1 MRHEDTYK
9 INCSKASMANL
20 SEICEELFWIFFEE
34 ELCNFGVLQAARS
47 AGWWH
52 PAGQW
57 ADRLS
62 GYKVLP
68 QPLVHLYEW
77 SLFSMDYC
85 KKKIAI
91 LHWLSSA
98 QRPTNKAAEEQLS
111 LLPKHAGPLH
121 EAGQPIHWDGKI
133 PLRQQ
138 WSISAEHNSK
148 PKHKMRCISS
158 PSTCPITCREV
169 SSVAL
174 PHTDTSLSPGSPITP
189 SASPWTA
196 THATSPTTGW
206 TFQSRAACSY
216 TIRNAQNLLCS
227 HRAFAFTTEDVPWN
241 PSIKQEYFQV
251 VSKSSHFST
260 PGEATQTTQAEHVG
274 VCPMGRTWVLG
285 CPRSSQ
291 QIVSC

>member
-1 MRHEDTYK
+1 
-9 INCSKASMANL
+9 MANL

-34 ELCNFGVLQAARS
+34 ELCDFGVLQAARS

-85 KKKIAI
+85 KKKIAV

-98 QRPTNKAAEEQLS
+98 QRPTDKAAEEQLP
-111 LLPKHAGPLH
+111 LLPKHAAPLH
-121 EAGQPIHWDGKI
+121 EAVQSIHWDGKI

-138 WSISAEHNSK
+138 SSISTEHNSK
-148 PKHKMRCISS
+148 PKHRMRRIPS
-158 PSTCPITCREV
+158 PSICSITCREV

-174 PHTDTSLSPGSPITP
+174 PHTDTSLSPVSPVAL

-196 THATSPTTGW
+196 THVTSPTIGR
-206 TFQSRAACSY
+206 TFQSRA
-216 TIRNAQNLLCS
+216 RS
-227 HRAFAFTTEDVPWN
+227 HMLT
-241 PSIKQEYFQV
+241 
-251 VSKSSHFST
+251 H
-260 PGEATQTTQAEHVG
+260 H
-274 VCPMGRTWVLG
+274 
-285 CPRSSQ
+285 
-291 QIVSC
+291 